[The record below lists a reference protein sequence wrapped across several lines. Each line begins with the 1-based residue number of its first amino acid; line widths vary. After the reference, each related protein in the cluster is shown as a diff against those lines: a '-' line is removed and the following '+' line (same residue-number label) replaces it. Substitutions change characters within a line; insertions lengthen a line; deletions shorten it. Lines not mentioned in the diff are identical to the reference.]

1 MKRLADVLAPLA
13 LVVILLAIWETAC
26 RLLETPVYLLPAP
39 SAIWTSLITDTGQLL
54 AAAWTTLSMALIA
67 LVIASLCACCLALLG
82 GLSPLIEKAIQ
93 PVAVTIQV
101 TPVVAIAPL
110 VMIWTGLDHP
120 GRAIII
126 LATVVAFFPIYS
138 GAATGL
144 RAADPDLRRLF
155 VLYGA
160 SRWQT
165 LMRLR
170 LPSAIP
176 ALVEGH
182 KVATALAVIGAVVAE
197 FVAGSGAAQ
206 GLAWR
211 IIESANRLQTAK
223 VFAALFTLAAMAALL
238 YALVGVIERRLLTW
252 WRGR

>member
-1 MKRLADVLAPLA
+1 MKRLVDILAPLA
-13 LVVILLAIWETAC
+13 LVVVLLAGWEVAC
-26 RLLETPVYLLPAP
+26 RVLAVPVYLLPAP
-39 SAIWTSLITDTGQLL
+39 SAVVVSLLQDWPALA
-54 AAAWTTLSMALIA
+54 AAAWTTLSMALTA
-67 LVIASLCACCLALLG
+67 LAVASACACTLALLG

-101 TPVVAIAPL
+101 TPVIAIAPL

-120 GRAIII
+120 ERAIIV
-126 LATVVAFFPIYS
+126 LATIVAFFPIYS

-144 RAADPDLRRLF
+144 RAADPDLKRLF
-155 VLYGA
+155 DLYGA
-160 SRWQT
+160 DRWQR
-165 LMRLR
+165 LIRLR

-197 FVAGSGAAQ
+197 FVAGSGGAQ

-211 IIESANRLQTAK
+211 IIESANRLQTAR
-223 VFAALFTLAAMAALL
+223 VFAALVTLAVMAALL
-238 YALVGVIERRLLTW
+238 YAAVDILERRILAW

>member
-1 MKRLADVLAPLA
+1 MRRLVDILAPLA
-13 LVVILLAIWETAC
+13 LVLALLAGWEIAC
-26 RLLETPVYLLPAP
+26 RALAVPVYLLPAP
-39 SAIWTSLITDTGQLL
+39 SAVWASLLQDWPALA
-54 AAAWTTLSMALIA
+54 AAAWTTLSMALTA
-67 LVIASLCACCLALLG
+67 LAVASVCACALALLG

-101 TPVVAIAPL
+101 TPVIAIAPL

-120 GRAIII
+120 ERAIIV
-126 LATVVAFFPIYS
+126 LATIVAFFPIYS

-144 RAADPDLRRLF
+144 RAADPDLKRLF
-155 VLYGA
+155 DLYGA
-160 SRWQT
+160 DRWQR
-165 LMRLR
+165 LLRLR

-197 FVAGSGAAQ
+197 FVAGSGGAQ

-211 IIESANRLQTAK
+211 IIESANRLQTPR
-223 VFAALFTLAAMAALL
+223 VFAALVTLAAMAALL
-238 YALVGVIERRLLTW
+238 YAAVDVLERRILAW

>member
-1 MKRLADVLAPLA
+1 MKRLIDILAPLA
-13 LVVILLAIWETAC
+13 LVVALLAGWEIAC
-26 RLLETPVYLLPAP
+26 RALAVPVYLLPAP
-39 SAIWTSLITDTGQLL
+39 SAVWTSLLQDWPALA
-54 AAAWTTLSMALIA
+54 AAAWTTLSMALTA
-67 LVIASLCACCLALLG
+67 LVVASLCACSLALLG

-101 TPVVAIAPL
+101 TPVIAIAPL

-120 GRAIII
+120 ERAIIV
-126 LATVVAFFPIYS
+126 LATIVAFFPIYS

-144 RAADPDLRRLF
+144 RAADPDLKRLF
-155 VLYGA
+155 DLYGA
-160 SRWQT
+160 GRWQR
-165 LMRLR
+165 LLRLR

-197 FVAGSGAAQ
+197 FVAGSGGAQ

-211 IIESANRLQTAK
+211 IIESANRLQTPR
-223 VFAALFTLAAMAALL
+223 VFAALVTLAVMAALL
-238 YALVGVIERRLLTW
+238 YAAVDVLERRILAW

>member
-1 MKRLADVLAPLA
+1 MRRLADILAPLV
-13 LVVILLAIWETAC
+13 LVTLLLVIWEASC
-26 RLLETPVYLLPAP
+26 RLLAVPVYLLPAP
-39 SAIWTSLITDTGQLL
+39 SAIWVSLLSDTGQLL
-54 AAAWTTLSMALIA
+54 AAAWTTLSMALTA
-67 LVIASLCACCLALLG
+67 LVIASLCACFLALLG

-101 TPVVAIAPL
+101 TPVIAIAPL

-120 GRAIII
+120 GRAIIV

-144 RAADPDLRRLF
+144 RATDPDLRRLF
-155 VLYGA
+155 DLYGA

-165 LMRLR
+165 LFRLR

-211 IIESANRLQTAK
+211 IIESANRLQTAR

-238 YALVGVIERRLLTW
+238 YALVGMVERRLLIW

>member
-1 MKRLADVLAPLA
+1 MIELIAPLA
-13 LVVILLAIWETAC
+13 LVAVLLAGWEIAC
-26 RLLETPVYLLPAP
+26 RVMEVPVYLLPAP
-39 SAIWTSLITDTGQLL
+39 SAVWTSLIADWAAL
-54 AAAWTTLSMALIA
+54 AHAAWTTLSMALNA
-67 LVIASLCACCLALLG
+67 LAIASLCACALALVG
-82 GLSPLIEKAIQ
+82 GLSPFVEKAIQ

-101 TPVVAIAPL
+101 TPVIAIAPL

-120 GRAIII
+120 ERAIIV
-126 LATVVAFFPIYS
+126 LATIVAFFPIYS

-144 RAADPDLRRLF
+144 RAADPDLQRLF
-155 VLYGA
+155 ALYGA

-165 LMRLR
+165 LTRLR
-170 LPSAIP
+170 LPSAVP

-197 FVAGSGAAQ
+197 FVAGSGGAQ

-211 IIESANRLQTAK
+211 IIESANRLQTAR
-223 VFAALFTLAAMAALL
+223 VFAALVTLAVMAALL
-238 YALVGVIERRLLTW
+238 YALVDILERRILAW

>member
-1 MKRLADVLAPLA
+1 MRRLVDILAPLA
-13 LVVILLAIWETAC
+13 LVLALLAGWEIAC
-26 RLLETPVYLLPAP
+26 RVLAVPVYLLPAP
-39 SAIWTSLITDTGQLL
+39 SAVWASLLQDWPALA
-54 AAAWTTLSMALIA
+54 AAAWTTLSMALTA
-67 LVIASLCACCLALLG
+67 LAVASACACSLALLG

-101 TPVVAIAPL
+101 TPVIAIAPL

-120 GRAIII
+120 ERAIIV
-126 LATVVAFFPIYS
+126 LATIVAFFPIYS

-144 RAADPDLRRLF
+144 RAADPDLKRLF
-155 VLYGA
+155 DLYGA
-160 SRWQT
+160 NRWQR
-165 LMRLR
+165 LLRLR

-197 FVAGSGAAQ
+197 FVAGSGGAQ

-211 IIESANRLQTAK
+211 IIESANRLQTPR
-223 VFAALFTLAAMAALL
+223 VFAALVTLAAMAALL
-238 YALVGVIERRLLTW
+238 YAAVDVLERRILAW

>member
-1 MKRLADVLAPLA
+1 MKRLADILAPLV
-13 LVVILLAIWETAC
+13 LVVALLAGWEVAC
-26 RLLETPVYLLPAP
+26 RLLAVPVYLLPAP
-39 SAIWTSLITDTGQLL
+39 SAVWTSLVEDLPAL
-54 AAAWTTLSMALIA
+54 AAAAWTTLSMALIA
-67 LVIASLCACCLALLG
+67 LAVASLGGCALALLG

-101 TPVVAIAPL
+101 TPVIAIAPL

-120 GRAIII
+120 ERAIII
-126 LATVVAFFPIYS
+126 LATIVAFFPIYS

-155 VLYGA
+155 ELYGA
-160 SRWQT
+160 DRWQT
-165 LMRLR
+165 LTRLR

-197 FVAGSGAAQ
+197 FVAGSGGAQ

-211 IIESANRLQTAK
+211 IIESANRLQTPR
-223 VFAALFTLAAMAALL
+223 VFAALFTLAVMAALL
-238 YALVGVIERRLLTW
+238 YALVDILERRILAW

>member
-1 MKRLADVLAPLA
+1 MKRLIDILAPLA
-13 LVVILLAIWETAC
+13 LVVLLLAGWEIAC
-26 RLLETPVYLLPAP
+26 RALAVPVYLLPAP
-39 SAIWTSLITDTGQLL
+39 SAVWTSLTQDLPALL

-67 LVIASLCACCLALLG
+67 LAVASVCACALALLG

-101 TPVVAIAPL
+101 TPVIAIAPL

-120 GRAIII
+120 ERAIIV
-126 LATVVAFFPIYS
+126 LATIVAFFPIYS

-144 RAADPDLRRLF
+144 RAADPDLKRLF
-155 VLYGA
+155 ALYGA
-160 SRWQT
+160 DRWQS
-165 LMRLR
+165 LLRLR
-170 LPSAIP
+170 LPSAVP

-197 FVAGSGAAQ
+197 FVAGSGGAQ

-211 IIESANRLQTAK
+211 IIESANRLQTAR

-238 YALVGVIERRLLTW
+238 YALVDILERRILAW

>member
-1 MKRLADVLAPLA
+1 MRRLIDILAPLA
-13 LVVILLAIWETAC
+13 LVAILLAGWEIAC
-26 RLLETPVYLLPAP
+26 RVLAVPVYLLPAP
-39 SAIWTSLITDTGQLL
+39 SAVWASLLQDWPALA
-54 AAAWTTLSMALIA
+54 AAAWTTLSMALTA
-67 LVIASLCACCLALLG
+67 LGVASLCACSLALLG

-101 TPVVAIAPL
+101 TPVIAIAPL

-120 GRAIII
+120 ERAIIV
-126 LATVVAFFPIYS
+126 LATIVAFFPIYS

-144 RAADPDLRRLF
+144 RAADPDLKRLF
-155 VLYGA
+155 DLYGA
-160 SRWQT
+160 DRWQR
-165 LMRLR
+165 LVRLR
-170 LPSAIP
+170 LPSAVP

-197 FVAGSGAAQ
+197 FVAGSGGAQ

-211 IIESANRLQTAK
+211 IIESANRLQTPR
-223 VFAALFTLAAMAALL
+223 VFAALVTLAAMAALL
-238 YALVGVIERRLLTW
+238 YAAVDVLERRILAW

>member
-1 MKRLADVLAPLA
+1 MRRIIELIAPLA
-13 LVVILLAIWETAC
+13 LVAVLLAGWEIAC
-26 RLLETPVYLLPAP
+26 RVMEVPVYLLPAP
-39 SAIWTSLITDTGQLL
+39 SAVWTSLIADWAAL
-54 AAAWTTLSMALIA
+54 AHAAWTTLSMALNA
-67 LVIASLCACCLALLG
+67 LAIASLCACALALVG
-82 GLSPLIEKAIQ
+82 GLSPFVEKAIQ

-101 TPVVAIAPL
+101 TPVIAIAPL

-120 GRAIII
+120 ERAIIV
-126 LATVVAFFPIYS
+126 LATIVAFFPIYS

-144 RAADPDLRRLF
+144 RAADPDLQRLF
-155 VLYGA
+155 ALYGA

-165 LMRLR
+165 LTRLR
-170 LPSAIP
+170 LPSAVP

-197 FVAGSGAAQ
+197 FVAGSGGAQ

-211 IIESANRLQTAK
+211 IIESANRLQTAR
-223 VFAALFTLAAMAALL
+223 VFAALVTLAVMAALL
-238 YALVGVIERRLLTW
+238 YALVDILERRILAW

>member
-1 MKRLADVLAPLA
+1 MRRLIDILAPLA
-13 LVVILLAIWETAC
+13 LVVVLLAGWEIAC
-26 RLLETPVYLLPAP
+26 RALAVPVYLLPAP
-39 SAIWTSLITDTGQLL
+39 SAVWVSLLQDWPAL
-54 AAAWTTLSMALIA
+54 ASAAWTTLSMALTA
-67 LVIASLCACCLALLG
+67 LAVASVCACALAALG

-101 TPVVAIAPL
+101 TPVIAIAPL

-120 GRAIII
+120 QRAIIV
-126 LATVVAFFPIYS
+126 LATIVAFFPIYS

-144 RAADPDLRRLF
+144 RAADPDLKRLF
-155 VLYGA
+155 ALYGA
-160 SRWQT
+160 DRWQS
-165 LMRLR
+165 LLRLR

-197 FVAGSGAAQ
+197 FVAGSGGAQ

-211 IIESANRLQTAK
+211 IIESANRLQTAR
-223 VFAALFTLAAMAALL
+223 VFAALFTLAVMAALL
-238 YALVGVIERRLLTW
+238 YAAVDILERRILAW

>member
-1 MKRLADVLAPLA
+1 MRRVVDFLAPTA
-13 LVVILLAIWETAC
+13 LVIILLASWEIAC
-26 RLLETPVYLLPAP
+26 RALSVPVYLLPAP
-39 SAIWTSLITDTGQLL
+39 SAVWMSLNSDAPALA

-67 LVIASLCACCLALLG
+67 LVIASLCACSLALLG

-93 PVAVTIQV
+93 PVAVSLQV
-101 TPVVAIAPL
+101 TPVIAIAPL

-120 GRAIII
+120 DRAIIV
-126 LATVVAFFPIYS
+126 LATIVAFFPIYS

-144 RAADPDLRRLF
+144 RAADPDLQRLF

-160 SRWQT
+160 NRWQT

-170 LPSAIP
+170 LPSALP
-176 ALVEGH
+176 ALIEGH
-182 KVATALAVIGAVVAE
+182 KVATSLAVIGAVVAE
-197 FVAGSGAAQ
+197 FVAGSGGAQ

-211 IIESANRLQTAK
+211 IVESANRLQTAR
-223 VFAALFTLAAMAALL
+223 VFAALFTLALMAALL
-238 YALVGVIERRLLTW
+238 FKLVDILERRLLVW

>member
-1 MKRLADVLAPLA
+1 MVDILAPLA
-13 LVVILLAIWETAC
+13 LVVLLLAGWEIAC
-26 RLLETPVYLLPAP
+26 RVLAVPVYLLPAP
-39 SAIWTSLITDTGQLL
+39 SAVWTSLLQDWHALA

-67 LVIASLCACCLALLG
+67 LAVASVCACTLAVLG

-101 TPVVAIAPL
+101 TPVIAIAPL

-120 GRAIII
+120 ERAIIV
-126 LATVVAFFPIYS
+126 LATIVAFFPIYS

-144 RAADPDLRRLF
+144 RAADPDLKRLF
-155 VLYGA
+155 DLYEA
-160 SRWQT
+160 SRWQR
-165 LMRLR
+165 LVRLR

-197 FVAGSGAAQ
+197 FVAGSGGAQ

-211 IIESANRLQTAK
+211 IIESANRLQTAR
-223 VFAALFTLAAMAALL
+223 VFAALVTLAVMAALL
-238 YALVGVIERRLLTW
+238 YAAVDILERRILAW

>member
-1 MKRLADVLAPLA
+1 MKRLVDILAPLA
-13 LVVILLAIWETAC
+13 LVVLLLAGWEIAC
-26 RLLETPVYLLPAP
+26 RVLAVPVYLLPAP
-39 SAIWTSLITDTGQLL
+39 SAVWTSLLQDWHALA

-67 LVIASLCACCLALLG
+67 LAVASVCACTLAVLG

-101 TPVVAIAPL
+101 TPVIAIAPL

-120 GRAIII
+120 ERAIIV
-126 LATVVAFFPIYS
+126 LATIVAFFPIYS

-144 RAADPDLRRLF
+144 RAADPDLKRLF
-155 VLYGA
+155 DLYEA
-160 SRWQT
+160 SRWQR
-165 LMRLR
+165 LVRLR

-197 FVAGSGAAQ
+197 FVAGSGGAQ

-211 IIESANRLQTAK
+211 IIESANRLQTAR
-223 VFAALFTLAAMAALL
+223 VFAALVTLAVMAALL
-238 YALVGVIERRLLTW
+238 YAAVDILERRILAW

>member
-1 MKRLADVLAPLA
+1 MVDILAPLA
-13 LVVILLAIWETAC
+13 LVVLLLAGWEIAC
-26 RLLETPVYLLPAP
+26 RVLAVPVYLLPAP
-39 SAIWTSLITDTGQLL
+39 SAVWTSLVQDWHALA

-67 LVIASLCACCLALLG
+67 LAVASVCACTLAVLG

-101 TPVVAIAPL
+101 TPVIAIAPL

-120 GRAIII
+120 ERAIIV
-126 LATVVAFFPIYS
+126 LATIVAFFPIYS

-144 RAADPDLRRLF
+144 RAADPDLKRLF
-155 VLYGA
+155 DLYEA
-160 SRWQT
+160 SRWQR
-165 LMRLR
+165 LVRLR

-197 FVAGSGAAQ
+197 FVAGSGGAQ

-211 IIESANRLQTAK
+211 IIESANRLQTAR
-223 VFAALFTLAAMAALL
+223 VFAALVTLAVMAALL
-238 YALVGVIERRLLTW
+238 YAAVDILERRILAW

>member
-1 MKRLADVLAPLA
+1 MRRLVDILAPLA
-13 LVVILLAIWETAC
+13 LVLALLAGWEIAC
-26 RLLETPVYLLPAP
+26 RALAVPVYLLPAP
-39 SAIWTSLITDTGQLL
+39 SAVWASLLQDWPALA
-54 AAAWTTLSMALIA
+54 AAAWTTLSMALTA
-67 LVIASLCACCLALLG
+67 LAMASVCACSLALLG

-101 TPVVAIAPL
+101 TPVIAIAPL

-120 GRAIII
+120 ERAIIV
-126 LATVVAFFPIYS
+126 LATIVAFFPIYS

-144 RAADPDLRRLF
+144 RAADPDLKRLF
-155 VLYGA
+155 DLYGA
-160 SRWQT
+160 DRWQR
-165 LMRLR
+165 LLRLR

-197 FVAGSGAAQ
+197 FVAGSGGAQ

-211 IIESANRLQTAK
+211 IIESANRLQTPR
-223 VFAALFTLAAMAALL
+223 VFAALVTLAAMAALL
-238 YALVGVIERRLLTW
+238 YAAVDVLERRILAW

>member
-1 MKRLADVLAPLA
+1 MRRLVDILAPLA
-13 LVVILLAIWETAC
+13 LVLALLAGWEIAC
-26 RLLETPVYLLPAP
+26 RVLAVPVYLLPAP
-39 SAIWTSLITDTGQLL
+39 SAVWASLLQDWPALA
-54 AAAWTTLSMALIA
+54 AAAWTTLSMALTA
-67 LVIASLCACCLALLG
+67 LAVASACACSLALLG

-101 TPVVAIAPL
+101 TPVIAIAPL

-120 GRAIII
+120 ERAIIV
-126 LATVVAFFPIYS
+126 LATIVAFFPIYS

-144 RAADPDLRRLF
+144 RAADPDLKRLF
-155 VLYGA
+155 DLYGA
-160 SRWQT
+160 DRWQR
-165 LMRLR
+165 LLRLR

-197 FVAGSGAAQ
+197 FVGSGGAQ

-211 IIESANRLQTAK
+211 IIESANRLQTPR
-223 VFAALFTLAAMAALL
+223 VFAALVTLAAMAALL
-238 YALVGVIERRLLTW
+238 YAAVDVLERRILAW

>member
-1 MKRLADVLAPLA
+1 MKRLVDILAPLA
-13 LVVILLAIWETAC
+13 LVIVLLAGWEIAC
-26 RLLETPVYLLPAP
+26 RALAVPVYLLPAP
-39 SAIWTSLITDTGQLL
+39 SAVWSSLMQDWPAL
-54 AAAWTTLSMALIA
+54 AAASWTTLSMALIA
-67 LVIASLCACCLALLG
+67 LAAASVCACALALLG

-93 PVAVTIQV
+93 PVAVTVQV
-101 TPVVAIAPL
+101 TPVIAIAPL

-120 GRAIII
+120 ERAIII
-126 LATVVAFFPIYS
+126 LATIVAFFPIYS

-144 RAADPDLRRLF
+144 RAADPDLKRLF

-160 SRWQT
+160 DRWQS
-165 LMRLR
+165 LIRLR

-197 FVAGSGAAQ
+197 FVAGSGGSQ

-211 IIESANRLQTAK
+211 IIESANRLQTAR
-223 VFAALFTLAAMAALL
+223 VFAALVTLAIMAALL
-238 YALVGVIERRLLTW
+238 YAAVDILERRILTW

>member
-1 MKRLADVLAPLA
+1 MKRLIDILAPLA
-13 LVVILLAIWETAC
+13 LVVVLLAGWEVAC
-26 RLLETPVYLLPAP
+26 RALAVPVYLLPAP
-39 SAIWTSLITDTGQLL
+39 SAVWTSLIQDWPALA
-54 AAAWTTLSMALIA
+54 AAAWTTLSMALTA
-67 LVIASLCACCLALLG
+67 LAVASVCACTLALLG

-101 TPVVAIAPL
+101 TPVIAIAPL

-120 GRAIII
+120 ERAIIV
-126 LATVVAFFPIYS
+126 LATIVAFFPIYS

-144 RAADPDLRRLF
+144 RAADPDLKRLF
-155 VLYGA
+155 ALYGA
-160 SRWQT
+160 DRWQS
-165 LMRLR
+165 LIRLR

-197 FVAGSGAAQ
+197 FVAGSGGAQ

-211 IIESANRLQTAK
+211 IIESANRLQTAR
-223 VFAALFTLAAMAALL
+223 VFAALFTLAIMAALL
-238 YALVGVIERRLLTW
+238 YAAVDVLERRILAW

>member
-1 MKRLADVLAPLA
+1 MKRLVDILAPLA
-13 LVVILLAIWETAC
+13 LVVLLLAGWEIAC
-26 RLLETPVYLLPAP
+26 RVLAVPVYLLPAP
-39 SAIWTSLITDTGQLL
+39 SAVWTSLVQDWHALA

-67 LVIASLCACCLALLG
+67 LAVASVCACTLAVLG

-101 TPVVAIAPL
+101 TPVIAIAPL

-120 GRAIII
+120 ERAIIV
-126 LATVVAFFPIYS
+126 LATIVAFFPIYS

-144 RAADPDLRRLF
+144 RAADPDLKRLF
-155 VLYGA
+155 DLYEA
-160 SRWQT
+160 SRWQR
-165 LMRLR
+165 LVRLR

-197 FVAGSGAAQ
+197 FVAGSGGAQ

-211 IIESANRLQTAK
+211 IIESANRLQTAR
-223 VFAALFTLAAMAALL
+223 VFAALVTLAVMAALL
-238 YALVGVIERRLLTW
+238 YAAVDILERRILAW

>member
-1 MKRLADVLAPLA
+1 MKRLMDVLAPLA
-13 LVVILLAIWETAC
+13 LVMVLLAGWEIAC
-26 RLLETPVYLLPAP
+26 RALAVPVYLLPAP
-39 SAIWTSLITDTGQLL
+39 SAVWASLMQDWPALA
-54 AAAWTTLSMALIA
+54 AAAWTTLSMALTA
-67 LVIASLCACCLALLG
+67 LVVASLCACALALLG

-101 TPVVAIAPL
+101 TPVIAIAPL

-120 GRAIII
+120 QRAIIV
-126 LATVVAFFPIYS
+126 LATIVAFFPIYS

-144 RAADPDLRRLF
+144 RAADPDLKRLF
-155 VLYGA
+155 ALYGA
-160 SRWQT
+160 DRWQS
-165 LMRLR
+165 LIRLR

-197 FVAGSGAAQ
+197 FVAGSGGAQ

-211 IIESANRLQTAK
+211 IIESANRLQTAR
-223 VFAALFTLAAMAALL
+223 VFAALFTLAVMAALL
-238 YALVGVIERRLLTW
+238 YAAVDILERRILAW